1 MEKEIKRNKINWSKF
16 STLGVLIILI
26 VVSSLINKSFLSMNN
41 ILNIAK
47 QLAVPIL
54 LAYGAMILVI
64 SGMIDLSAGSVL
76 ALSGVLS
83 VAIYKSSGSLALAV
97 LVAIGVGV
105 LFNIINAVMAVSL
118 KVPAFIATLGVQ
130 MVARGLALYYTN
142 GQNILQIGDYTV
154 FGQGFVGVIPISV
167 IITLVITFLIYY
179 LMKHTKLGR
188 SFYAVGSNS
197 DAAVASGIEVKK
209 SLYKAFI
216 INGILVGIAGIIF
229 MSRVNAGLPN
239 GAVGYEMEGLTAT
252 IVGGTSFTGGVG
264 STSGTLIGGVI
275 IGVLNNIMNLV
286 GVNSYV
292 QQMARGFII
301 AFAVIWDINTKGGKG
316 SLLKIF
322 KSKK

>member
-1 MEKEIKRNKINWSKF
+1 MEKKHNKINWSKF

-26 VVSSLINKSFLSMNN
+26 VVSSLINQSFLSMNN
-41 ILNIAK
+41 LLNIAK

-83 VAIYKSSGSLALAV
+83 VAIYKSSGSLVLAV
-97 LVAIGVGV
+97 VIAIAIGVF
-105 LFNIINAVMAVSL
+105 FNLVNAVMAVSL

-130 MVARGLALYYTN
+130 MIARGLALYYTN

-154 FGQGFVGVIPISV
+154 FGQGSVGLIPISV

-197 DAAVASGIEVKK
+197 DAAIASGIEVKK

-216 INGILVGIAGIIF
+216 INGVLVGIAGIIF

-275 IGVLNNIMNLV
+275 IGVLNNIMNLI

-316 SLLKIF
+316 SIF
-322 KSKK
+322 KRFRSKK

>member
-1 MEKEIKRNKINWSKF
+1 MEKEVKRNKVNWSKF

-26 VVSSLINKSFLSMNN
+26 IVSSLINKSFLSMNN

-83 VAIYKSSGSLALAV
+83 VAIYKSSGSLILAV

-167 IITLVITFLIYY
+167 IITLVITVLIYY

-316 SLLKIF
+316 SLFKIF

>member
-1 MEKEIKRNKINWSKF
+1 MEKKHSKVNWSKF

-26 VVSSLINKSFLSMNN
+26 VVSSLINQSFLSMNN
-41 ILNIAK
+41 LLNIAK

-83 VAIYKSSGSLALAV
+83 VAIYKSSGSLVLAV
-97 LVAIGVGV
+97 VVAIVIGVF
-105 LFNIINAVMAVSL
+105 FNLVNAVMSVSL

-130 MVARGLALYYTN
+130 MIARGLALYYTN

-154 FGQGFVGVIPISV
+154 FGQGSVGLIPISV

-197 DAAVASGIEVKK
+197 DAAIASGIEVKK

-216 INGILVGIAGIIF
+216 INGVLVGIAGIIF

-275 IGVLNNIMNLV
+275 IGVLNNIMNLI
-286 GVNSYV
+286 GVNSYI

-316 SLLKIF
+316 SILKRF

>member
-1 MEKEIKRNKINWSKF
+1 MEKKHNKINWSKF

-26 VVSSLINKSFLSMNN
+26 VVSSLINQSFLSMNN
-41 ILNIAK
+41 LLNIAK

-83 VAIYKSSGSLALAV
+83 VAIYKSSGSLVLAV
-97 LVAIGVGV
+97 VIAIAIGVF
-105 LFNIINAVMAVSL
+105 FNLVNAVMAVSL

-130 MVARGLALYYTN
+130 MIARGLALYYTN

-154 FGQGFVGVIPISV
+154 FGQGSVGLIPISV

-197 DAAVASGIEVKK
+197 DAAIASGIEVKK

-216 INGILVGIAGIIF
+216 INGVLVGIAGIIF

-275 IGVLNNIMNLV
+275 IGVLNNIMNLI
-286 GVNSYV
+286 GVNSYI

-316 SLLKIF
+316 SIF
-322 KSKK
+322 KRFRSKK